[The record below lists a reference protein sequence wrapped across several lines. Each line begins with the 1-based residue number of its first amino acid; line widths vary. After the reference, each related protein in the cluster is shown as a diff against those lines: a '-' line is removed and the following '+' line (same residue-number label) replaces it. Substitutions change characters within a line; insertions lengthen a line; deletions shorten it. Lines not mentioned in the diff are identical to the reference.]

1 MRPIGP
7 GTHTVI
13 TGGSSGLGL
22 EIAHQL
28 APGGGPITLIA
39 RDPARLAAAAEAIL
53 FRTPRAQVRFLSLDV
68 SEPVTVRAAFAD
80 LAAEVGGIDLLINCA
95 GILIEGHTSQLTPQD
110 FRAVMN
116 VNFFGTVNACGAA
129 LVPLAE
135 SRGTLVNISSAA
147 GLMGVFG
154 YTAYCASKHAIVGY
168 TRALSYE
175 AEPQGIRVVLAC
187 PGEFDSPMV
196 DALDTGRTP
205 ENRVHTLTIP
215 KLRVAQVASE
225 IIAGIQAGHRTI
237 IPGRRTRA
245 AVLANR
251 LVPRIVEA
259 VARRR
264 IAGVYTGPQRA
275 SETPS

>member
-1 MRPIGP
+1 MRTLGP
-7 GTHTVI
+7 RSHTVI

-28 APGGGPITLIA
+28 APRGGPITLVA
-39 RDPARLAAAAEAIL
+39 RDPARLAAAAEAIRL
-53 FRTPRAQVRFLSLDV
+53 RTPQSRVRVLSLDV
-68 SEPVTVRAAFAD
+68 SDPVAVRAAFRD
-80 LAAEVGGIDLLINCA
+80 LAAELGRLDLLINSA
-95 GILIEGHTSQLTPQD
+95 GILVEGHTSQLTAED
-110 FRAVMN
+110 FHAVMN
-116 VNFFGTVNACGAA
+116 VNFFGTVNACSAA

-196 DALDTGRTP
+196 DALDATRTP
-205 ENRVHTLTIP
+205 ENRAHTLTIP
-215 KLRVAQVASE
+215 KLPVALVASE
-225 IIAGIQAGHRTI
+225 IIAGIQAGRRTI

-251 LVPRIVEA
+251 LAPRIVEA
-259 VARRR
+259 VGRRR
-264 IAGVYTGPQRA
+264 IAAVYTGRQRA

>member
-1 MRPIGP
+1 MRTFGP

-22 EIAHQL
+22 EIAHHL
-28 APGGGPITLIA
+28 APGGGPITLVA
-39 RDPARLAAAAEAIL
+39 RDPDRLTAAAEAIRL
-53 FRTPRAQVRFLSLDV
+53 RTPQARVRGLSLDV
-68 SEPVTVRAAFAD
+68 SQPVAVRTAFQH
-80 LAAEVGGIDLLINCA
+80 LAAETGRIDVLINSA
-95 GILIEGHTSQLTPQD
+95 GILIEGHTAHLTAQD
-110 FRAVMN
+110 FHAVMD
-116 VNFFGTVNACGAA
+116 VNFFGTVNACSAA
-129 LVPLAE
+129 LIPLAE

-175 AEPQGIRVVLAC
+175 AEPLGIRVVLAC

-196 DALDTGRTP
+196 DALDACRTP
-205 ENRVHTLTIP
+205 ENRAHTLTIP
-215 KLRVAQVASE
+215 KLPVAQVASE
-225 IIAGIQAGHRTI
+225 IIAGIQADRRTI

-251 LVPRIVEA
+251 LMPRIVDA
-259 VARRR
+259 VGRRR

-275 SETPS
+275 SEAPA